1 MTEHWQVRWDV
12 SVGVALAGVALGM
25 LALAMGLFWLGLTAL
40 IVIGLGLGFAGT
52 LRHRFVVAVLLWL
65 VAAALA
71 VAGTLIGPTAFAL
84 TAPVIVSLILVALG
98 QIVGVLAGVVSEP
111 GAIGQAGPG
120 AVRPMPGIG
129 RATKVQRPKHF

>member
-1 MTEHWQVRWDV
+1 MTGHQQVRWEV
-12 SVGVALAGVALGM
+12 SAGVALAGVALGM
-25 LALAMGLFWLGLTAL
+25 LALAVGLFWLGLTAL

-52 LRHRFVVAVLLWL
+52 LRHRFVAAVALWL
-65 VAAALA
+65 VAAVLA

-84 TAPVIVSLILVALG
+84 TAPVIVSLMLVALG
-98 QIVGVLAGVVSEP
+98 QIVGVLAGVVSE
-111 GAIGQAGPG
+111 PG